1 MDLLSL
7 QKRWVVIKICI
18 YSWKSTVVRQACSS
32 QILSICQTQQKITS
46 NTETAMLSNPGLCWT
61 SSSRSSSWGWFEE
74 EKKSGSHSPLL
85 PVIQFTLTGFYS
97 FATAPCLSKCTWESA
112 LAQVRLASRMI
123 CNNIG
128 QRTLILD
135 SKFSILGTGGNPRF
149 NNCLW
154 YSEVRPSSTIQLL
167 SQYVTF
173 HHFDLPNPTKRA
185 NCADP
190 KYI

>member
-1 MDLLSL
+1 MASL
-7 QKRWVVIKICI
+7 
-18 YSWKSTVVRQACSS
+18 RQACSS
-32 QILSICQTQQKITS
+32 QILSICQTQPKLLQILRQQCCLTLVYVGAAG
-46 NTETAMLSNPGLCWT
+46 EDDLAHILLLYPLSN
-61 SSSRSSSWGWFEE
+61 SSSLVST
-74 EKKSGSHSPLL
+74 HL
-85 PVIQFTLTGFYS
+85 QQQ
-97 FATAPCLSKCTWESA
+97 CTWESA